1 MEKAVI
7 YEVKDSVATIT
18 LNRPDRYNAV
28 NQALVDGISDSLNK
42 ASNDE
47 NVRSVVLTGSGKGF
61 CAGAD
66 MSVFGQKATPEQRR
80 DYLIDQYQPL
90 LGKFFDL
97 KKPIIGAINGTAAG
111 VGASFALACDFR
123 VMSSESAILF
133 AFINIGLGPDGGASW
148 LLSRQVG
155 YSKALEIATSGKKVL
170 GDECLE
176 LGLTNKIVEKNS
188 ILTQAQKWALELAK
202 KCQNI
207 SYIKVETSP
216 IATKVFQM
224 VDATKDVLTIFGG
237 AGGSY
242 FIEEMRRGAKGTMPF
257 CSQPKEFVKVWNLF
271 QKGEEGEAINV
282 FNKFIVPMSRLEIQT
297 NDLCYHLH
305 KQFLVK
311 LGVIMT
317 SHVRG
322 PTMLPD
328 PISQSEIDE
337 MIDLMSNK

>member
-1 MEKAVI
+1 MTA
-7 YEVKDSVATIT
+7 STIT
-18 LNRPDRYNAV
+18 GVIPILITPFDSQGRID
-28 NQALVDGISDSLNK
+28 IDSLQNLIDFNINSGVHGIGIANGSEIFK
-42 ASNDE
+42 LNESE
-47 NVRSVVLTGSGKGF
+47 RKLVTKIVVDHVAGRVPVIINTGAHGTALAIQYSKS
-61 CAGAD
+61 AQEQGAD
-66 MSVFGQKATPEQRR
+66 GLMIIPPHFFPVGTKQVADYYEAIDIEITIPIFLR
-80 DYLIDQYQPL
+80 DISQS
-90 LGKFFDL
+90 
-97 KKPIIGAINGTAAG
+97 PIPP
-111 VGASFALACDFR
+111 SL
-123 VMSSESAILF
+123 
-133 AFINIGLGPDGGASW
+133 
-148 LLSRQVG
+148 
-155 YSKALEIATSGKKVL
+155 
-170 GDECLE
+170 
-176 LGLTNKIVEKNS
+176 
-188 ILTQAQKWALELAK
+188 ALELAK
-202 KCQNI
+202 KSQNI

-257 CSQPKEFVKVWNLF
+257 CSQPKEFVEVWNLF
-271 QKGEEGEAINV
+271 QKGDEEEAINI

-311 LGVIMT
+311 LGVIKT

-337 MIDLMSNK
+337 MIELMSNK

>member
-1 MEKAVI
+1 MTVSK
-7 YEVKDSVATIT
+7 IT
-18 LNRPDRYNAV
+18 GVVPILITPFDLQGRIDV
-28 NQALVDGISDSLNK
+28 DSLQNLIDFNINSGVHGIGIANGSEIFK
-42 ASNDE
+42 LNESE
-47 NVRSVVLTGSGKGF
+47 RKLVTKIVVDHVAGRVPVIINTGAHGTALAIQYSKL
-61 CAGAD
+61 AQEQGAD
-66 MSVFGQKATPEQRR
+66 GLMIIPPHFFPVGTKQVA
-80 DYLIDQYQPL
+80 DYYEAIDSEITI
-90 LGKFFDL
+90 
-97 KKPIIGAINGTAAG
+97 PIFLQDIPQSPIPP
-111 VGASFALACDFR
+111 SL
-123 VMSSESAILF
+123 
-133 AFINIGLGPDGGASW
+133 
-148 LLSRQVG
+148 
-155 YSKALEIATSGKKVL
+155 
-170 GDECLE
+170 
-176 LGLTNKIVEKNS
+176 
-188 ILTQAQKWALELAK
+188 ALELAK
-202 KCQNI
+202 KCKNI

-257 CSQPKEFVKVWNLF
+257 CSQPKEFVEVWNLF
-271 QKGEEGEAINV
+271 QKGDEEEAINI

-311 LGVIMT
+311 LGVIKT

-337 MIDLMSNK
+337 MIEQMSNK

>member
-1 MEKAVI
+1 MTASKITGVI
-7 YEVKDSVATIT
+7 PILIIPFDSQGRIDV
-18 LNRPDRYNAV
+18 
-28 NQALVDGISDSLNK
+28 DSLQNLIDFNINSGVHGIGIANGSEIFK
-42 ASNDE
+42 LNESE
-47 NVRSVVLTGSGKGF
+47 RKLVTKIVVDHVAGRVPVIINTGAHGTGLAIQYSKL
-61 CAGAD
+61 AQEQGAD
-66 MSVFGQKATPEQRR
+66 GLMIIPPHFFPVGTKQVA
-80 DYLIDQYQPL
+80 DYYEAIDIEITI
-90 LGKFFDL
+90 
-97 KKPIIGAINGTAAG
+97 PIFLQDIPQSPIPP
-111 VGASFALACDFR
+111 SL
-123 VMSSESAILF
+123 
-133 AFINIGLGPDGGASW
+133 
-148 LLSRQVG
+148 
-155 YSKALEIATSGKKVL
+155 
-170 GDECLE
+170 
-176 LGLTNKIVEKNS
+176 
-188 ILTQAQKWALELAK
+188 ALELAK
-202 KCQNI
+202 KCKNI

-257 CSQPKEFVKVWNLF
+257 CSQPKEFVEVWNLF
-271 QKGEEGEAINV
+271 QKGDEEEAINI

-311 LGVIMT
+311 LGVIKT

-337 MIDLMSNK
+337 MIELMSNK

>member
-1 MEKAVI
+1 MTASKITGVVPI
-7 YEVKDSVATIT
+7 LITPFDSQGRIDV
-18 LNRPDRYNAV
+18 
-28 NQALVDGISDSLNK
+28 DSLQNLIDFNINSGVHGIGIANGSEIFK
-42 ASNDE
+42 LNESE
-47 NVRSVVLTGSGKGF
+47 RKLVTKIVVDHVAGRVPVIINTGAHGTALAIQYSKS
-61 CAGAD
+61 AQEQGAD
-66 MSVFGQKATPEQRR
+66 GLMIIPPHFFPVGTKQVA
-80 DYLIDQYQPL
+80 DYYEAID
-90 LGKFFDL
+90 
-97 KKPIIGAINGTAAG
+97 
-111 VGASFALACDFR
+111 
-123 VMSSESAILF
+123 
-133 AFINIGLGPDGGASW
+133 
-148 LLSRQVG
+148 
-155 YSKALEIATSGKKVL
+155 LEITIPIFLQDIPQSPIPPSL
-170 GDECLE
+170 
-176 LGLTNKIVEKNS
+176 
-188 ILTQAQKWALELAK
+188 ALELAK
-202 KCQNI
+202 KCKNI

-257 CSQPKEFVKVWNLF
+257 CSQPKEFVEVWNLF
-271 QKGEEGEAINV
+271 QKGDEEEAINI

-311 LGVIMT
+311 LGVIKT

-337 MIDLMSNK
+337 MIELMSNK